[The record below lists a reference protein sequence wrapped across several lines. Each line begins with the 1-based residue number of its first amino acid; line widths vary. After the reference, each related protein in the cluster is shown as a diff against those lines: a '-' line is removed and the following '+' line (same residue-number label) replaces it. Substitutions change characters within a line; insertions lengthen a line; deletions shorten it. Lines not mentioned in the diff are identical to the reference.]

1 MIPYNDILKSA
12 NPTMTILKAELIEDV
27 NDIDYRNNDG
37 LNQSYLKTVYMRGV
51 PHAQADK
58 VAPREETKALTIGSA
73 FHCITLEPDKFA
85 SKFAV
90 CPKVDRR
97 TNAGKE
103 AFANFEAESVGKT
116 IIMHDDYMLARRMSK
131 STEPYSMAGCYDSYG
146 CINESTKT
154 EIAFFAQAKVLYFW
168 DGREEYYPVQLKGRL
183 DILTTQDGK
192 VIIRDLKSLD
202 SLSDYKVGKSAR
214 DSLWSMQSAFYS
226 DIVSHATGKPVSFEY
241 YCTEKD
247 EPVMTRQFN
256 VCDEMIARGRG
267 QYLTALVK
275 QLDWEQRGKPA
286 NYDYVGPTILNA

>member
-1 MIPYNDILKSA
+1 MTQYNDILKSA
-12 NPTMTILKAELIEDV
+12 NPTLKILSAKLVEDV

-37 LNQSYLKTVYMRGV
+37 LNQSYLKTVYMRGA
-51 PHAQADK
+51 PHAYADK
-58 VAPREETKALTIGSA
+58 SLPREETKALTIGSA
-73 FHCITLEPDKFA
+73 FHCITLEPDRFA

-97 TNAGKE
+97 TTAGKE
-103 AFANFEAESVGKT
+103 AFANFEAESAGKT
-116 IIMHDDYMLARRMSK
+116 IVMHDDYLLAMRMAK
-131 STEPYSMAGCYDSYG
+131 STIPYSMDGCYDSHG
-146 CINESTKT
+146 CIDENTKT

-168 DGREEYYPVQLKGRL
+168 EGREEYLPVQLKGRL
-183 DILTTQDGK
+183 DILTTQDGN

-202 SLSDYKVGKSAR
+202 SLSDYKVNKSAR

-226 DIVSHATGKPVSFEY
+226 DIVSHAVGKPVSFEY

-247 EPVMTRQFN
+247 EPLLTRQFN

-275 QLDWEQRGKPA
+275 HLDWEQRGKPQ
-286 NYDYVGPTILNA
+286 DYEFQGPTILNA